1 MLEVKNLSIAFSD
14 SLKKRVVNNLTF
26 SVGSGEIVALV
37 GESGSGKSLTA
48 LSIPRLLPTEPR
60 SLAGL
65 FTWREK
71 IYFAYKF

>member
-14 SLKKRVVNNLTF
+14 SLEKRVVNNLTF

-48 LSIPRLLPTEPR
+48 LSIHLFLTGAKIIG
-60 SLAGL
+60 SVHLAG
-65 FTWREK
+65 K
-71 IYFAYKF
+71 IYSAYKF